1 MLTHYLTED
10 ANRRTHHDFG
20 KDILP
25 KMVEEARVRAYE
37 FRDENRKEVR
47 YWRDIGTL
55 DAYWEANMDLVAVD
69 PVFNLYDEHWPI
81 RTYHSQYPPAKFVF
95 AEEFKSG
102 RLGIA
107 LDSIVCNGCIISG
120 GRVERSVLSPNVRI
134 EEHAEVSDS
143 VLMENVIIGQSSKI
157 RKAIIDKETVIPRK
171 TEIGYDP
178 KADRDRFMVT
188 DSGIVVVNKEM
199 ILQ

>member
-1 MLTHYLTED
+1 M
-10 ANRRTHHDFG
+10 
-20 KDILP
+20 
-25 KMVEEARVRAYE
+25 AYE

-69 PVFNLYDEHWPI
+69 PLFNLYDEHWPV
-81 RTYHSQYPPAKFVF
+81 RTYHGQYPPAKFVF
-95 AEEFKSG
+95 AEEFKAG

-134 EEHAEVSDS
+134 EDHAGVSDS
-143 VLMENVIIGQSSKI
+143 VIMENVIIGRYSKI
-157 RKAIIDKETVIPRK
+157 RKAIIDKETVIPPK
-171 TEIGYDP
+171 TEIGHDT
-178 KADRDRFMVT
+178 KADHDRFMVT
-188 DSGIVVVNKEM
+188 DSGIVFVNKEM
-199 ILQ
+199 FLK